1 MTSSISPLILSFA
14 HIENPLGAGTS
25 LNTLQIAGIRK
36 GSVLR
41 VRAWTRRPGSVTMA
55 AMPKTKPVRCEDCY
69 FHQNM
74 LCALNL
80 DKPCTTFRP
89 AERGLEPERQ
99 LAFVFRAERTTA
111 AYAFP
116 QPNA

>member
-1 MTSSISPLILSFA
+1 
-14 HIENPLGAGTS
+14 
-25 LNTLQIAGIRK
+25 
-36 GSVLR
+36 
-41 VRAWTRRPGSVTMA
+41 MA
-55 AMPKTKPVRCEDCY
+55 ATKKLAIAETRGANPAGVGQYGRPMPKSEKSVSCEDCY
-69 FHQNM
+69 FHKHM

-80 DKPCTTFRP
+80 GKPCTTFRP

>member
-1 MTSSISPLILSFA
+1 MPAI
-14 HIENPLGAGTS
+14 
-25 LNTLQIAGIRK
+25 TLQIAGIRK

-41 VRAWTRRPGSVTMA
+41 VRGWTGRPASVTMA

-80 DKPCTTFRP
+80 DEPCTTFRP

-116 QPNA
+116 RPNA